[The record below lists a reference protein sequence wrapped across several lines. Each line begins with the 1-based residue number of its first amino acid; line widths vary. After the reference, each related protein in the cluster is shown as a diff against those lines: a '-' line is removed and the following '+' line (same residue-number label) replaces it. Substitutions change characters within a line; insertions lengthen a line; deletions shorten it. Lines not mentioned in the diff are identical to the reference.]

1 MDENRELNVNELEK
15 ANGGDGFGDG
25 KGVSRKEGG
34 KKTID
39 ITPDIKCPNCGSD
52 GFVPAELVFPF
63 EKLRCKSC
71 GEIFD
76 VPEFDQ
82 SAFDDS

>member
-1 MDENRELNVNELEK
+1 MSTNLRKPTAVMVSVM
-15 ANGGDGFGDG
+15 G

-34 KKTID
+34 KIPID

-52 GFVPAELVFPF
+52 DFVPAELVFPV
-63 EKLRCKSC
+63 ERLLCKSC

-76 VPEFDQ
+76 VPEFD
-82 SAFDDS
+82 